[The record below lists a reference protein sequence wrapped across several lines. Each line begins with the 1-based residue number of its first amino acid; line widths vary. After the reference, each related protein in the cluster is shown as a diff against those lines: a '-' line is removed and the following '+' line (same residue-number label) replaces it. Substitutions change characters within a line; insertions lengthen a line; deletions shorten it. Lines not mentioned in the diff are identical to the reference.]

1 MSWRPS
7 QGWLEHKNTEAY
19 FSRHGEHVTTLHVF
33 PIDSIVPKQ
42 ISLNALKRTNAMTS
56 TKQPILSRPAAI
68 VGAGRVVATLWND
81 GDQQDSEKY
90 RFTFFRQSSRTGRVR
105 QSFRPAD
112 LHDLVKLC
120 QAVAALV
127 AEDTSIPSPQQQ
139 ALTDLADKLDAIT
152 RTRN

>member
-1 MSWRPS
+1 
-7 QGWLEHKNTEAY
+7 
-19 FSRHGEHVTTLHVF
+19 
-33 PIDSIVPKQ
+33 
-42 ISLNALKRTNAMTS
+42 MTS

-152 RTRN
+152 RTRI

>member
-1 MSWRPS
+1 M
-7 QGWLEHKNTEAY
+7 
-19 FSRHGEHVTTLHVF
+19 TTLHVF

-81 GDQQDSEKY
+81 GDQQDSGKY

-105 QSFRPAD
+105 QSFRPVD

-152 RTRN
+152 RTRI